1 MKRELRLTEDGS
13 HTLYLPELDEPY
25 HSIHGAIQE
34 SRHVFLAQG
43 LLTLNLNS
51 LKILEIGFGSGLN
64 ALLTLA
70 KAQERGLSI
79 DYHAVEKYPLSYEEY
94 SGVNF
99 EKLVKGLKPGA
110 LMKLHEAPWEASS
123 SIAEG
128 FTITKEKSDFRTM
141 KASGPF
147 DLVYFDAFAPQK
159 QPYLWTEEI
168 FRTVSNIVKP
178 GGVLVTY
185 TCMGSVRRALV
196 ACGFKVE
203 KVPGPPGKRTMIR
216 AIRI

>member
-13 HTLYLPELDEPY
+13 HTIYLPELDEPY

-34 SRHVFLAQG
+34 ARHVFLGHG
-43 LLTLNLNS
+43 LLTLNKDS

-70 KAQERGLSI
+70 EALERGLLI
-79 DYHAVEKYPLSYEEY
+79 DYYAVEKYPLTHNEY
-94 SGVNF
+94 SCINF
-99 EKLVKGLKPGA
+99 EELLTGVKPGT
-110 LMKLHEAPWEASS
+110 LMKLHEAPWEVSS
-123 SIAEG
+123 SIADG

-141 KASGPF
+141 KSSGPF

-159 QPYLWTEEI
+159 QPWLWTEEI

-185 TCMGSVRRALV
+185 TCKGSVRRALI
-196 ACGFKVE
+196 ACGFEVE
-203 KVPGPPGKRTMIR
+203 KVPGPPGKREMIR
-216 AIRI
+216 ACKR

>member
-1 MKRELRLTEDGS
+1 MKRELRLTDDGS
-13 HTLYLPELDEPY
+13 HTIYLPELDEPY
-25 HSIHGAIQE
+25 HSTHGAIQE

-43 LLTLNLNS
+43 LLTLNLRS

-70 KAQERGLSI
+70 EAQEHGLSI
-79 DYHAVEKYPLSYEEY
+79 DYHAVEKYPLTHEEY
-94 SGVNF
+94 CDINF
-99 EKLVKGLKPGA
+99 EELVKGLKPGT
-110 LMKLHEAPWEASS
+110 LMKLHEAPWEESS
-123 SIAEG
+123 SIADG

-141 KASGPF
+141 NPSGPF

-159 QPYLWTEEI
+159 QAHLWTEEI
-168 FRTVSNIVKP
+168 FSTIFDIVKP

-196 ACGFKVE
+196 ACGFEVE

-216 AIRI
+216 AVRI